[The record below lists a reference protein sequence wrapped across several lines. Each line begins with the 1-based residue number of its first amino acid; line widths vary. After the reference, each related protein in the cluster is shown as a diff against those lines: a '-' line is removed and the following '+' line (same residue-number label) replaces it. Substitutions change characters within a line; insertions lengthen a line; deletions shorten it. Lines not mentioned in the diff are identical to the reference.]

1 MIWLRVFAAPA
12 IRKANT
18 SSVDCTQMATDEAL
32 SIAICYGINSADCAA
47 SAVGN
52 NGIAKLE
59 KY

>member
-1 MIWLRVFAAPA
+1 
-12 IRKANT
+12 
-18 SSVDCTQMATDEAL
+18 MATDEAL